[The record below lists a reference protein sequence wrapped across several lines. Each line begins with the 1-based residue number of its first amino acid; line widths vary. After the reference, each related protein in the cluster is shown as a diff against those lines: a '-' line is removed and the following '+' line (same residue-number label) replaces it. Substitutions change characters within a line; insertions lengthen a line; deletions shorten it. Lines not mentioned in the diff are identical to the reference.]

1 MNTSITVILVIITVI
16 LSFYAWNKPEIFNKW
31 LFNPYRVK
39 NNNEYYRMLT
49 SGFIHGDYMHLA
61 FNMISL
67 YYMGTA
73 LEQVF
78 NVLFGATGP
87 LYYITLYLVAIVV
100 SDLPSFFKHQRNRSY
115 NSLGASG
122 AVSAVIFAG
131 ILFFPTQNIYIFFAL
146 PIPAFIFGVLYLV
159 YSYYQGRNTRQIVNH
174 DAHFYGAVFGLV
186 FTIIIFP
193 QVVSHFINEI
203 THWRF

>member
-174 DAHFYGAVFGLV
+174 DAHFYGA
-186 FTIIIFP
+186 
-193 QVVSHFINEI
+193 
-203 THWRF
+203 